1 MHALKEERPGKKVRL
16 KRIMIIVWTWSFGG
30 LETTYDEWTLNSKK
44 YKGDKVIRLDLK
56 WSPRAKEVIQELVA
70 QHIADARVY
79 LFLHRSHGYNY
90 KIIDQILSDLKSL
103 PEATEKLR
111 CFLFGEG
118 NDYIYIAKQP
128 RGLLGTRGTL
138 SARMPVK
145 NGKSNATQLISAVAD
160 EEKKTL
166 KKEHFDNVWR
176 FYTNTFKA
184 KIFELKEDLF
194 ANLLEFHQQEQL
206 PPRAVYDHIKQQ
218 ENKLLF
224 LRLLS
229 FTGKVRKGSDLE
241 LALKK
246 YENDFKKSYL
256 FDDCHVNLKNIYGED
271 KSVLYKQLVTII
283 NRGLLGQEDHTDLVL
298 VRDQFDRLLDALP
311 ESTYY

>member
-1 MHALKEERPGKKVRL
+1 MQALEKERPGKKVRS
-16 KRIMIIVWTWSFGG
+16 KRIMIIVWTWQFGG
-30 LETTYDEWTLNSKK
+30 LDTVYDEWTLNSKK
-44 YKGDKVIRLDLK
+44 YEGDKVIRLDLK
-56 WSPRAKEVIQELVA
+56 WSPHANTVIQELVEK
-70 QHIADARVY
+70 HIQNSRVF

-90 KIIDQILSDLKSL
+90 KVIDQILTNLKSL
-103 PEATEKLR
+103 PEATQKIR

-118 NDYIYIAKQP
+118 NDYIYIAKQA

-138 SARMPVK
+138 TARMPVK
-145 NGKSNATQLISAVAD
+145 NAKANATQLISAIAD
-160 EEKKTL
+160 TEQKVI
-166 KKEHFDNVWR
+166 KKEHFDSVWR

-194 ANLLEFHQQEQL
+194 ANLLEFHQQKDL
-206 PPRAVYDHIKQQ
+206 PPRALYDHIKQH
-218 ENKLLF
+218 ENQLLF

-246 YENDFKKSYL
+246 YENDSKKSYL
-256 FDDCHVNLKNIYGED
+256 FDDCHVNLKNIYGEEE
-271 KSVLYKQLVTII
+271 SALYTQLVTVI
-283 NRGLLGQEDHTDLVL
+283 NQGLLGQEDHTDLVRI
-298 VRDQFDRLLDALP
+298 RDQFDRLLSALP